1 MANFE
6 ERLISLSDEETLK
19 KAKQLLKQH
28 TLLGAWRNS
37 AGLLCGKFRDGVSFP
52 FYTEVITGNQT
63 GSNCTCGHSAEKMCA
78 HGIALLMYGGR
89 FNDYPPPLEAPP
101 QYTKGLLKQDLSTL
115 AKRGMSEKAKLFLRV
130 ADIPLHAPSKW
141 ENLILSVKLCGANRE
156 YTGNL
161 SNLRQL
167 YFEKSLSVVLKYE
180 DFSLHDQQIIRF
192 LALNG
197 EAQNSNVAL
206 SAELTAELFHA
217 LPGFPRF
224 FRGSERIIV
233 RPERATPVL
242 TEVKGKLLPGLMIG
256 SAVLPFPGAR
266 LITGRSG
273 YWVGKND
280 EFFFIGGDCEAGF
293 LRSFFR
299 IQAHDKNAI
308 ESFPLPVMPC
318 GDVELSMKTPR
329 LLLDGKFDSSGKFT
343 LHTEYLYEC
352 SNRHFCFPPRSG
364 KIIADGKTCWK
375 RDTECEKKFE
385 NALAL
390 FGFEMDDHSA
400 AGTIDDP
407 EKAGL
412 FLDKVLP
419 ELIKSNKFE
428 VILAPG
434 LSGMLCGNSAV
445 VKLQLHC
452 SLSEKLQD
460 VFILK
465 YSLTGNGHHIPWD
478 ELYLRCMEKNE
489 YIHFDGIVYS
499 IPEELGR
506 FVRASGAMLKSADP
520 VNCTFELPVHN
531 LMYFCKLAAAI
542 PGALPAEL
550 TGDASNIPV
559 LPELKSFNFKG
570 SLRSYQLE
578 GVAFM
583 QYLTDRNFNAL
594 LADEMGLGKTVQLLA
609 LLASRSDKNSAPS
622 LIVCPASLIVNWER
636 EAKRFVPE
644 MRVVAPQGGARV
656 ETLRDPGAFD
666 LLILSYT
673 AAKLSSSML
682 KKYRFNFLVLDEAQ
696 HIKNPGSGNAKNCK
710 SISAAHRIVL
720 SGTPLENSPED
731 LWSVMD
737 FLQPGMLGTLPAFR
751 RHYANIAVDPE
762 LQQDLIYRIS
772 PFIKRRTKADVAAD
786 LPEKNELTMYCDF
799 APEQS
804 QLYQNI
810 LNDGLQKLKE
820 SSAAEIFS
828 LLLKLR
834 QICCHPELLADD
846 AAENIPSGKT
856 ELLMELL
863 QQNIDSGHKV
873 LLFSQFTSMLKLLIP
888 QLEALGIPFEYL
900 DGSTRDRQKRVDDFN
915 NSPDIPL
922 FLLSLKAG
930 GTGLNLTAA
939 DTVIL
944 YDPWWNPAV
953 ELQAADRTH
962 RIGQTR
968 QVTTIKLVMRN
979 SIEEKVLELQSKK
992 RRLFNDLLEERADCS
1007 KISIDELKEL
1017 LTL

>member
-6 ERLISLSDEETLK
+6 DRLIALSDAETLK
-19 KAKQLLKQH
+19 KAKQLLKQECL
-28 TLLGAWRNS
+28 TGAWRS
-37 AGLLCGKFRDGVSFP
+37 AGNLLCGKFRDGLSANPV
-52 FYTEVITGNQT
+52 YVEVVTG
-63 GSNCTCGHSAEKMCA
+63 GDSASCCSLCRVADKMCS
-78 HGIALLMYGGR
+78 HGIALLMYGAR
-89 FNDYPPPLEAPP
+89 FNDHPLPLEAPP
-101 QYTKGLLKQDLSTL
+101 QYTKGLLQQDLRTL

-141 ENLILSVKLCGANRE
+141 ENLILSVKLCGTNRE

-224 FRGSERIIV
+224 FRGSERITV

-280 EFFFIGGDCEAGF
+280 EYFFIGGDCEAGF
-293 LRSFFR
+293 IRSFFR
-299 IQAHDKNAI
+299 IQAHDRSAV
-308 ESFPLPVMPC
+308 ESFPLPVVRC
-318 GDVELSMKTPR
+318 SEKELTTHTPR
-329 LLLDGKFDSSGKFT
+329 ILLDGKFDTSGNFV
-343 LHTEYLYEC
+343 LQTEYLYRC
-352 SNRHFCFPPRSG
+352 SGSYFCFPPRSG
-364 KIIADGKTCWK
+364 KIVADGKNCWK
-375 RDTECEKKFE
+375 RDTDLEKKFE
-385 NALAL
+385 NVLTL
-390 FGFEMDDHSA
+390 FGFDVDDHSA
-400 AGTIDDP
+400 AGTLGDP

-412 FLDKVLP
+412 FLDRVLP
-419 ELIKSNKFE
+419 ELISAGNFDM
-428 VILAPG
+428 VFSPR
-434 LSGMLCGNSAV
+434 LSGMLCGNSGV

-452 SLSEKLQD
+452 TLAEKSPD
-460 VFILK
+460 GFILK
-465 YSLTGNGHHIPWD
+465 YTLTGNGHPVPWD
-478 ELYLRCMEKNE
+478 ELYLRCMDKFE
-489 YIHFDGIVYS
+489 YICCDGVIYAVGA
-499 IPEELGR
+499 ELGR

-520 VNCTFELPVHN
+520 VNCTFELAEHN
-531 LMYFCKLAAAI
+531 LMYFRKLASAV
-542 PGALPAEL
+542 PGALPPEL
-550 TGDASNIPV
+550 AGDGSNIPL
-559 LPELKSFNFKG
+559 LPELKSFDFKG
-570 SLRSYQLE
+570 TLRSYQQE

-609 LLASRSDKNSAPS
+609 LLASRSDKNSPPS

-636 EAKRFVPE
+636 EARRFVPG
-644 MRVVAPQGGARV
+644 MRVVAPQGGERI
-656 ETLRDPGAFD
+656 ETLRDPGGFD

-673 AAKLSSSML
+673 AAKLSSNML

-710 SISAAHRIVL
+710 SISASHRIVL

-737 FLQPGMLGTLPAFR
+737 FLQPGMLGTLPSFR
-751 RHYANIAVDPE
+751 RRYANIAGDPE
-762 LQQDLIYRIS
+762 LQQDLIFRIS
-772 PFIKRRTKADVAAD
+772 PFIKRRTKAEVASD

-799 APEQS
+799 TPEQGM
-804 QLYQNI
+804 LYRNI
-810 LNDGLQKLKE
+810 LNDGLQKLRD

-834 QICCHPELLADD
+834 QICCHPELVAD
-846 AAENIPSGKT
+846 EKISSGKT

-888 QLEALGIPFEYL
+888 QLEELGIPFEYL
-900 DGSTRDRQKRVDDFN
+900 DGSTRDRQKRVDNFN

-979 SIEEKVLELQSKK
+979 SIEEKVLELQSRK
-992 RRLFNDLLEERADCS
+992 RRLFNDLIEERSDYS
-1007 KISIDELKEL
+1007 NISIDELKEL
-1017 LTL
+1017 LTLQ